1 MGKILFVYVNLI
13 WIYSVVAKTDGSEHQ
28 STSADNICN
37 ENAAKHQFSFADYS
51 VVAGMLVISCVIGT
65 FYGYFGEKQETS
77 NDFLLGGSK
86 MGTLPMS
93 LSLAAR

>member
-1 MGKILFVYVNLI
+1 MFACAFLI
-13 WIYSVVAKTDGSEHQ
+13 WTNSVMAKTDGPEHE
-28 STSADNICN
+28 SKNADDICH
-37 ENAAKHQFSFADYS
+37 ENAVKHEFSFADYS

-65 FYGYFGEKQETS
+65 FYGFFGEKQETS

>member
-1 MGKILFVYVNLI
+1 MSKILFVCVVLI
-13 WIYSVVAKTDGSEHQ
+13 CTYSIAAKTVEAEHKSTSIDDACDKKAAKYGFSLIDYFVVA
-28 STSADNICN
+28 A
-37 ENAAKHQFSFADYS
+37 
-51 VVAGMLVISCVIGT
+51 MLMISCVIGT
-65 FYGYFGEKQETS
+65 FYGFFGEKQETS